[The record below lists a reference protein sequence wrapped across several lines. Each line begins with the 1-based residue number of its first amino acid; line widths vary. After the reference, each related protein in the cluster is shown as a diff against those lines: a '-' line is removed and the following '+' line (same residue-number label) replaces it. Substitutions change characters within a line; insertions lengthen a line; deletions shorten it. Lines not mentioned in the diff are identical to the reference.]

1 MTLPTVRACSAG
13 VDLYLG
19 ALLIFCLRI
28 GDVSAATL
36 RVIFLVNGRR
46 GPATLLAF
54 LESAIWI
61 TAISRVFGHLDQW
74 QNMVG
79 YACGYAAGTLVGI
92 SLDQFIG
99 IGKAVVRV
107 ITRDPGLHLR
117 DRLADEGFGVTM
129 FMGEGVNGP
138 VQELIVVIPRRR
150 RKALVKHV
158 HQIDSTA
165 FITVESVAATYGGY
179 NARPVRDHNK

>member
-1 MTLPTVRACSAG
+1 MSI
-13 VDLYLG
+13 YLG
-19 ALLIFCLRI
+19 ALLIFLLRI

-46 GPATLLAF
+46 GPATVLAF
-54 LESAIWI
+54 CESAIWI
-61 TAISRVFGHLDQW
+61 LAISRVFGHLDQW

-99 IGKAVVRV
+99 IGKAVVR
-107 ITRDPGLHLR
+107 IFTKDPGPHLR
-117 DRLADEGFGVTM
+117 DRLAGEGFGVTT
-129 FMGEGVNGP
+129 FVGEGVSGP

-150 RKALVKHV
+150 RKALVRHV
-158 HQIDSTA
+158 HEIDPAA
-165 FITVESVAATYGGY
+165 FITVETAAATYGGY
-179 NARPVRDHNK
+179 HARPVRDHNK